1 MSKMRSTANFSYLI
15 FLSVVAALGG
25 FLFGYDTAV
34 ISGTI
39 AQVTQLFQLD
49 TLQQGWYV
57 GCALTGSIVGVC
69 VAGILSDKLGRKMT
83 MIISSILF
91 SISALGCAISADF
104 TQLVAYRI
112 IGGIGIGVVSIVSP
126 LYISEVSV
134 AQYRGRLVSLYQLA
148 VTVGFLGA
156 YLVNYQLLA
165 YTENGNQLSAD
176 WLNMIFITEVWR
188 GMLGMEILPAM
199 LFFIILFF
207 IPESPR
213 WLIVKGKEEK
223 AVNIL
228 KKIYISIPEAE
239 NQLKETKSVLTSETK
254 SEWTQL
260 MKPGIFKAIII
271 GACIA
276 ILGQFMGVN
285 AVLYYGPSIF
295 ENAGLSGGDSLFYQV
310 LIGLINTLTT
320 VLALIIIDK
329 IGRKK
334 LVYYGVSG
342 MVVSLLLIGIY
353 FLFGDSWKISSLF
366 LLIFFLFY
374 IFCCAVSICAV
385 VFVLLS
391 EMYPTTIR
399 GLAMSIAG
407 FALWIGTYLIG
418 QLTPWMLQN
427 LTPAGTFF
435 LFAVMCVPYM
445 LIVWKLVPETTGKS
459 LEEIERYW
467 TRSGQ

>member
-1 MSKMRSTANFSYLI
+1 MKSTINLGYLV

-39 AQVTQLFQLD
+39 AQVTEQFGLD
-49 TLQQGWYV
+49 ALQQGWYV
-57 GCALTGSIVGVC
+57 GCALIGSIIGVLF
-69 VAGILSDKLGRKMT
+69 AGILSDKFGRKST
-83 MIISSILF
+83 MILSAILF
-91 SISALGCAISADF
+91 STSAIGCAVSTDF
-104 TQLVAYRI
+104 NQLVIYRI
-112 IGGIGIGVVSIVSP
+112 IGGVGIGVVSIISP
-126 LYISEVSV
+126 LYISEVAV

-148 VTVGFLGA
+148 VTIGFLGA
-156 YLVNYQLLA
+156 YLVNYQLLG
-165 YTENGNQLSAD
+165 YSMSNPDVSTGWWNLVFVS
-176 WLNMIFITEVWR
+176 EVWR
-188 GMLGMEILPAM
+188 GMLGMETLPAIM
-199 LFFIILFF
+199 FFIIIFF

-213 WLIVKGKEEK
+213 WLILKGREEK
-223 AVNIL
+223 STNIL
-228 KKIYISIPEAE
+228 ERIYTSSKEALF
-239 NQLKETKSVLTSETK
+239 QLTETKSVLSSESK
-254 SEWTQL
+254 SEWKLLLQ
-260 MKPGIFKAIII
+260 PGIRKAVII
-271 GACIA
+271 GVCIA
-276 ILGQFMGVN
+276 VLGQFMGVN

-310 LIGLINTLTT
+310 LVGLVNTLTT
-320 VLALIIIDK
+320 VLALVIIDK
-329 IGRKK
+329 VGRKK

-342 MVVSLLLIGIY
+342 MVISLVLIATYFIY
-353 FLFGDSWKISSLF
+353 GESWGISSIF

-374 IFCCAVSICAV
+374 VFCCAVSICAV

-391 EMYPTTIR
+391 EMYPTRVR

-427 LTPAGTFF
+427 LTPAGTFI
-435 LFAVMCVPYM
+435 LFAIMCVPYM

-467 TRSGQ
+467 MKNKN

>member
-1 MSKMRSTANFSYLI
+1 MKSTANFSYLI